1 MSTHSTSNSHYDIVI
16 VGAGMIGAAAACLLA
31 RSSQNYKTGPLSIAL
46 LEANPA
52 SPFDAS
58 HFDPRVA
65 AVTEKSRQLLDRC
78 GVWSA
83 IAKTRVSPFQ
93 AMEVWDA
100 EGTGRIQFNASE
112 IDQPNLGH
120 IIENSLMV
128 ESLLAEVAALNN
140 IDFICPAKIV
150 DYQQTDDE
158 LGIELDDGRYLQAR
172 LLIAADG
179 ANSSVRQHFDFATKE
194 WDYGHRAIV
203 STIQTELPNQ
213 QTAWQRFM
221 PSGPLALL
229 PLNNE
234 GDLNRCS
241 IVWSQETEVAERLM
255 ALDDSQFC
263 AELSTASEQC
273 LGKVLSVEKRFAIP
287 LRQRHAADYV
297 VHRVALLGDAA
308 HSIHP
313 LAGQGANLGFA
324 DVVAL
329 ADEIERAVSRGN
341 DIGALSTLSRYQ
353 RRRKPDNLA
362 TMAAMEGFKRLFGA
376 DQLGL
381 RLVRNMGMSKLNA
394 LPAVKNTL
402 IKKAMGL

>member
-1 MSTHSTSNSHYDIVI
+1 
-16 VGAGMIGAAAACLLA
+16 
-31 RSSQNYKTGPLSIAL
+31 
-46 LEANPA
+46 
-52 SPFDAS
+52 
-58 HFDPRVA
+58 
-65 AVTEKSRQLLDRC
+65 
-78 GVWSA
+78 
-83 IAKTRVSPFQ
+83 
-93 AMEVWDA
+93 
-100 EGTGRIQFNASE
+100 
-112 IDQPNLGH
+112 
-120 IIENSLMV
+120 
-128 ESLLAEVAALNN
+128 
-140 IDFICPAKIV
+140 
-150 DYQQTDDE
+150 
-158 LGIELDDGRYLQAR
+158 
-172 LLIAADG
+172 
-179 ANSSVRQHFDFATKE
+179 
-194 WDYGHRAIV
+194 
-203 STIQTELPNQ
+203 
-213 QTAWQRFM
+213 
-221 PSGPLALL
+221 
-229 PLNNE
+229 
-234 GDLNRCS
+234 
-241 IVWSQETEVAERLM
+241 M

-263 AELSTASEQC
+263 TELSTGSEHC

-381 RLVRNMGMSKLNA
+381 RLVRNMGMSKLNG
-394 LPAVKNTL
+394 LPAVKNTI